1 MPNGTITRG
10 DFSKA
15 LLPGFQTWWQLKYSE
30 WAPEYA
36 QIFTAENSTFAF
48 DEETGVVGTGLA
60 PVKEEGD
67 AIRYDSMSQGYTYR
81 YNHIVYGLGF
91 IITREMWE
99 DNQYAELGLRR
110 TKSLFFSMQQTKE
123 TVGAN
128 IFNRATN
135 VAFAYADGKPLI
147 ADDRPFYGGGG
158 VWRNQLATP
167 AVLSEAAL
175 EQACIDIGDFRDER
189 GNHIKV
195 MPKELIIHR
204 GNQFN
209 AARILRST
217 NRVGT
222 DFNDINA
229 LKALNVMNSEP
240 IINHYFTDEDAWFI
254 KTDCPDGLKCKK
266 RRALEFSDDSDFETD
281 NAKFKATERYSFGMT
296 DPRGVFG
303 SEGA

>member
-1 MPNGTITRG
+1 MSGTITRNN
-10 DFSKA
+10 FSKA
-15 LLPGFQTWWQLKYSE
+15 LLPAFQKWWQLEYKE

-36 QIFTAENSTFAF
+36 MIFDKEMSRFAF

-60 PVKEEGD
+60 PVKPEGD
-67 AIRYDSMSQGYTYR
+67 AIRYDTMSQGYTYR

-110 TKSLFFSMQQTKE
+110 TKSLAFSLKQTKE

-128 IFNRATN
+128 LFNRATN
-135 VAFAYADGKPLI
+135 TAYTYADGQPFLS
-147 ADDRPFYGGGG
+147 AARPFYGGGG
-158 VWRNQLATP
+158 VWSNKLTTP
-167 AVLSEAAL
+167 ADLSEAAL
-175 EQACIDIGDFRDER
+175 EQAAIDIGDFRDER
-189 GNHIKV
+189 GNQIKV
-195 MPKELIIHR
+195 MPQKLIIHR
-204 GNQFN
+204 ENQFN

-229 LKALNVMNSEP
+229 LKALNVMDSEP
-240 IINHYFTDEDAWFI
+240 VINHYFTDADAWFI
-254 KTDCPDGLKCKK
+254 KTDCPDGLKCKQ
-266 RRALEFSDDSDFETD
+266 RRDAEFTDDSDHDTE

>member
-1 MPNGTITRG
+1 MPTGTITRG

-15 LLPGFQTWWQLKYSE
+15 LLPGFQKWWQLNYKE
-30 WAPEYA
+30 WNPEYA
-36 QIFTAENSTFAF
+36 MIFDKEMSTFAF

-67 AIRYDSMSQGYTYR
+67 AVRYDSMSQGYTYR
-81 YNHIVYGLGF
+81 YNHVVYGLGF

-110 TKSLFFSMQQTKE
+110 TKSLAFSMMQTKE
-123 TVGAN
+123 TVAAN
-128 IFNRATN
+128 LFNRSIDTN
-135 VAFAYADGKPLI
+135 YKYADGQPLLS
-147 ADDRPFYGGGG
+147 AARPYYGGGG
-158 VWRNQLATP
+158 TWSNKLATP
-167 AVLSEAAL
+167 ADLSEAAL

-195 MPKELIIHR
+195 MPNKLIIHR
-204 GNQFN
+204 SDQFN

-222 DFNDINA
+222 DYNDINA
-229 LKALNVMNSEP
+229 LKALNVMDSEP
-240 IINHYFTDEDAWFI
+240 IINHYFTDENAWFI
-254 KTDCPDGLKCKK
+254 KTDCPDGLKCKQ
-266 RRALEFSDDSDFETD
+266 RRELEFGNDSDFETD